1 MRIVMT
7 GGTGLIGT
15 ALCAAL
21 IKDSHLVTVLSRTP
35 DRSRDMPTGVRVEK
49 WDTNSIDGWGHLI
62 DGADAVVNLAGAG
75 IADAPWTEKRK
86 HVIRESRIQVGLIL
100 QNAIQA
106 AAQKPS
112 IFVQASAVGYYGQ
125 EHGDELITEA
135 SPPGADFLAKVCF
148 DWEMS
153 TAPLEHQGIRR
164 VVLRTGIVLSNAGGA
179 LPKMTLPF
187 KFFAGGPLGNGNQ
200 WLPWIH
206 IADEVRAIQ
215 YLLTH
220 EQTHGPYNLC
230 APNPVT
236 NKQFSQI
243 VGSQMGRPAFLPAP
257 AFAIKTVL
265 GEMSTMLLDGQRA
278 IPQKLEEAGFIFQYP
293 TAQEALSQLLK

>member
-1 MRIVMT
+1 M
-7 GGTGLIGT
+7 
-15 ALCAAL
+15 
-21 IKDSHLVTVLSRTP
+21 
-35 DRSRDMPTGVRVEK
+35 
-49 WDTNSIDGWGHLI
+49 
-62 DGADAVVNLAGAG
+62 
-75 IADAPWTEKRK
+75 
-86 HVIRESRIQVGLIL
+86 IRESRIQVGLIL

-135 SPPGADFLAKVCF
+135 SPP
-148 DWEMS
+148 
-153 TAPLEHQGIRR
+153 APIFWPKSVLTGKCRRRRWSIKGIRR

-265 GEMSTMLLDGQRA
+265 GGNVHHVARWAASHST
-278 IPQKLEEAGFIFQYP
+278 KLEEAGFIFQYP